1 VDRLTGAQE
10 FLDGPLDDRRALEAN
25 LRDLKRIN
33 WMTGGAA
40 LSVRAVRLLLPD
52 GGTVVDVG
60 AGAADIPVRLLADA
74 RRRGTPLEVTATD
87 SRQEVLDA
95 ANTIRPA
102 LGHMPGLTLGLA
114 DGLRLP
120 WPGASFDVG
129 HTSMVIH
136 HLEPDDA
143 VVFLAELR
151 RVARR
156 GIVVND
162 LARGRLAWLGAWL
175 ISHTLAASRFTRNDG
190 PLSVRRAYTREEMEG
205 LIRRADLTPVRAFT
219 GFVGHRYAI
228 VAR

>member
-1 VDRLTGAQE
+1 VDRLTGVKE
-10 FLDGPLDDRRALEAN
+10 ILDGALDDRAALEEN
-25 LRDLKRIN
+25 LRDLGFIN
-33 WMTGGAA
+33 RMTGGAA

-74 RRRGTPLEVTATD
+74 RRRGVPLEVAATD

-95 ANTIRPA
+95 ALAIRPA
-102 LGHMPGLTLGLA
+102 LGRVTGLTLGLA
-114 DGLRLP
+114 DGRRLP
-120 WPGASFDVG
+120 WPDRTFDVG

-151 RVARR
+151 RVSRR

-162 LARGRLAWLGAWL
+162 LARGRLAWIGAW
-175 ISHTLAASRFTRNDG
+175 IVAHTLAASRYTRHDG

-205 LIRRADLTPVRAFT
+205 LIRRAGLAPVHKFT

>member
-1 VDRLTGAQE
+1 
-10 FLDGPLDDRRALEAN
+10 
-25 LRDLKRIN
+25 
-33 WMTGGAA
+33 MTGGAG

-74 RRRGTPLEVTATD
+74 IRRGTHLEVTATD

-95 ANTIRPA
+95 ALAIRPA
-102 LGHMPGLTLGLA
+102 VEYIPGLTLGLA

-120 WPGASFDVG
+120 WPDASFDVG

-143 VVFLAELR
+143 VVFLVELR

-175 ISHTLAASRFTRNDG
+175 ICHPLAASRFTPNDG
-190 PLSVRRAYTREEMEG
+190 PLSVRRAYTREEREG
-205 LIRRADLTPVRAFT
+205 LIRRGGVEPGRAFT
-219 GFVGHRYAI
+219 GLLGHPYAI
-228 VAR
+228 VDRRIVSADRLR